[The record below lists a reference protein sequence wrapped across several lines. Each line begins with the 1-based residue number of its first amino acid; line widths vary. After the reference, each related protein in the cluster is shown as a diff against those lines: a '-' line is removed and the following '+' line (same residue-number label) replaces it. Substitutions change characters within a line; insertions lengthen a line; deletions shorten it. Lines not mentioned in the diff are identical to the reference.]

1 MRALRAMAVLIPPGC
16 TQVTFTGWPAMSI
29 SWRRASVKPRTANF
43 AELYAVWPGM
53 PRRPNRLEML
63 TTWPS
68 PDAMRWGRN
77 SLVPCTTPQKSTSM
91 IHSKS
96 S

>member
-1 MRALRAMAVLIPPGC
+1 MAVLIPPGC
-16 TQVTFTGWPAMSI
+16 TQVTCTGCLARII
-29 SWRRASVKPRTANF
+29 SWRSASVKPRTANF
-43 AELYAVWPGM
+43 AELYAVWPGI
-53 PRRPNRLEML
+53 PSSPNRLETL

-68 PDAMRWGRN
+68 PDSIRCGRN

-91 IHSKS
+91 THSKS